1 MTTTRA
7 AGRTI
12 TAGELIEHFGQL
24 DPNEP
29 IRLSAYGD
37 EEPIEEIDGETICGP
52 SGDHVYQSAHELLE
66 ELHEFTGTKKAL
78 LKAIA
83 DYVEGN

>member
-12 TAGELIEHFGQL
+12 TAGEMAEHFGAM

-29 IRLSAYGD
+29 VTLAVYGD
-37 EEPIEEIDGETICGP
+37 SEGIEELDGGSVCGP
-52 SGDHVYQSAHELLE
+52 DGDHIYQEAYNLLE
-66 ELHEFTGTKKAL
+66 ELHEFSGTKKEM
-78 LKAIA
+78 LKQIA
-83 DYVEGN
+83 DYFA

>member
-12 TAGELIEHFGQL
+12 TAGELVEHFSAM

-29 IRLSAYGD
+29 IYTTAYGD
-37 EEPIEEIDGETICGP
+37 TEPIIELDGSGITGPDGEHP
-52 SGDHVYQSAHELLE
+52 YQEAYNLLD
-66 ELHEFTGTKKAL
+66 ELHEFTGTKVAM
-78 LKAIA
+78 LKMVA
-83 DYVEGN
+83 DYFA

>member
-12 TAGELIEHFGQL
+12 TAGEMAEHFGAM

-29 IRLSAYGD
+29 IRLEIFGD
-37 EEPIEEIDGETICGP
+37 SETITELDGTSVCGPDGE
-52 SGDHVYQSAHELLE
+52 HVYQEAYNLLE
-66 ELHEFTGTKKAL
+66 ELHEFTGTKKEM
-78 LKAIA
+78 LKQIA
-83 DYVEGN
+83 ARIA

>member
-12 TAGELIEHFGQL
+12 TAGEMVEHFGAM

-29 IRLSAYGD
+29 VSMAAYGD
-37 EEPIEEIDGETICGP
+37 TETIDELDDASVCGP
-52 SGDHVYQSAHELLE
+52 DGDHVYQEAYNLLE
-66 ELHEFTGTKKAL
+66 ELHEFTGTKKEM
-78 LKAIA
+78 LKQIA
-83 DYVEGN
+83 DYFA